1 MYGGATLRENYHGF
15 TRPPHHT
22 LGTVNDCFSDESGG
36 SLGGLGGPSPP
47 MFHRDL
53 RLYSDYYAPHV
64 ASTSPFFHGTLPR
77 HFSRDSW
84 LTSTSSSS
92 SPLRLPDW
100 RETQC
105 DYPADYGLPIPRG
118 SLRCR
123 PPPPQHQFDL
133 QYYFRPEIHLAHN
146 PLDTLHE
153 EDSVYPDQGF
163 DLLNQSTSSARM
175 LPISDN
181 SESSGRGSSSS
192 GSARER
198 LWTAPTS
205 SPSSCTGAINSKKSF
220 QNSSARESPD
230 EGIQT
235 DSGTDV

>member
-1 MYGGATLRENYHGF
+1 
-15 TRPPHHT
+15 
-22 LGTVNDCFSDESGG
+22 
-36 SLGGLGGPSPP
+36 

-53 RLYSDYYAPHV
+53 RLYSDYYTPHV

-77 HFSRDSW
+77 HFGPDW
-84 LTSTSSSS
+84 ASTS
-92 SPLRLPDW
+92 SPLRLGDW
-100 RETQC
+100 REPQPQSQSQSH
-105 DYPADYGLPIPRG
+105 YPPDYGLPIPRG
-118 SLRCR
+118 SLRCSR
-123 PPPPQHQFDL
+123 ASPPTPPVSPDC
-133 QYYFRPEIHLAHN
+133 YFRPEIHLAHN

-153 EDSVYPDQGF
+153 EDAAYTDQAF
-163 DLLNQSTSSARM
+163 DILNQSSSSAKM

-205 SPSSCTGAINSKKSF
+205 SPSSCHGGLASKKSF
-220 QNSSARESPD
+220 PQSSARESPD